1 MVRGIIP
8 STFSCIIWSHP
19 MEKRDPIQEQF
30 ERFHASHS
38 EIYAEFRHI
47 ALNLLQ
53 YGRSHY
59 ESKAILKVIRY
70 HRALSGKSETE
81 LFKINNNYSL
91 RYARKLMEEDDQL
104 RTFLR

>member
-1 MVRGIIP
+1 
-8 STFSCIIWSHP
+8 

-30 ERFHASHS
+30 ERFHESHS

-70 HRALSGKSETE
+70 HRALSEKAKPNCSKSITTIPCDTLASSWRKMTNFG
-81 LFKINNNYSL
+81 LF
-91 RYARKLMEEDDQL
+91 
-104 RTFLR
+104 